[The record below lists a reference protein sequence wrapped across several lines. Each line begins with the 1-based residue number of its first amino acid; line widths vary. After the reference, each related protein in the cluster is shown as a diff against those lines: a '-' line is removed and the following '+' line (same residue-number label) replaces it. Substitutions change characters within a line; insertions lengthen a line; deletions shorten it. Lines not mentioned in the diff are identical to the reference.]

1 MPSVIIFEQGKF
13 DFFSGNLKSGNLK
26 MDKNM
31 IIAIIMIF
39 FMVMIFQFLF
49 LRPKVEQKSEKG
61 VAEYLDKTAE
71 AESERESEGAPEGVP
86 VVPEEGVTPGE
97 PAVEKVISVETE
109 HYAVQLSTAG
119 ASVVSFRLK
128 DYVDQDGAPVE
139 LIQYGQGDI
148 LPFEVQFDRLKNL
161 PLGDKTLYYIQ
172 NGSGN
177 EYTFFRDFIDNN
189 GNPFRFKKTYIFSDD
204 EFLFD
209 LKLSVQP
216 LDEGTDLY
224 INRDNVAYTLV
235 WGPELGPT
243 SVIRSRYNITTQGYH
258 ENGKFHKVL
267 RGAGGCSLKRMEAR
281 YSEISKI
288 VDWVG
293 ITNRYFLIGI
303 VPDHKHYIFSF
314 DQRTQG
320 KYFMGISGTYHRGKG
335 FEDTFRV
342 YTGPKDRKILK
353 QYGYNFESVMS
364 GRLLK
369 PVVVFL
375 EWMIRSFYGITKSY
389 GIAIILMTIAIKIIL
404 HPLTYKSFQSM
415 RRMSSLQ
422 PKINEIRERYK
433 NNSQQM
439 NREMQALYRR
449 EKVNPMGGCLP
460 MLLQLPIFY
469 GLYTAL
475 SNMIEL
481 RNQSF
486 LWIRDLSLPD
496 TVATLKTSIP
506 LLGYRVGAQG
516 FTDINVLPFI
526 MTATT
531 LLQSRLTSGD
541 QSNQQARM
549 MTYLFPIIFFF
560 IFWNMPSGL
569 VLYWTLQNILTIGQ
583 QYLIDYRLKKK
594 GITPAVPA
602 KTKKK

>member
-1 MPSVIIFEQGKF
+1 
-13 DFFSGNLKSGNLK
+13 
-26 MDKNM
+26 MDKNT
-31 IIAIIMIF
+31 IIAIVVIF
-39 FMVMIFQFLF
+39 FLVMLFQFLF
-49 LRPKVEQKSEKG
+49 LRPKLEQAYKQDVAVTTEEKAEPEKG
-61 VAEYLDKTAE
+61 TGTGKLPEVLSAI
-71 AESERESEGAPEGVP
+71 PEGEVSP
-86 VVPEEGVTPGE
+86 AE
-97 PAVEKVISVETE
+97 PDIEQVILVETQ
-109 HYAVQLSTAG
+109 HYTVQISTAG
-119 ASVVSFRLK
+119 ASVLSFRLK
-128 DYVDQDGAPVE
+128 DYVDQDGKPIE
-139 LIQYGQGDI
+139 LIHHEGGDI
-148 LPFEVQFDRLKNL
+148 LPFEVHFDRLKNVTN
-161 PLGDKTLYYIQ
+161 GDRIIYHVHKD
-172 NGSGN
+172 SDDVF
-177 EYTFFRDFIDNN
+177 TFYRDFVDNN
-189 GNPFRFKKTYIFSDD
+189 GNPFRFRKTYIFPKE
-204 EFLFD
+204 EFMFE
-209 LKLSVQP
+209 LKISVQP
-216 LDEGTDLY
+216 LVEGGDLY

-235 WGPELGPT
+235 WGPELGPV
-243 SVIRSRYNITTQGYH
+243 SVVRSRYNVTMQGYH

-267 RGAGGCSLKRMEAR
+267 RGAGGCSLRRMEAR
-281 YSEISKI
+281 YIEISRV

-293 ITNRYFLIGI
+293 ITNRYFLVGI
-303 VPDHKHYIFSF
+303 VPDHKNYIFSF

-320 KYFMGISGTYHRGKG
+320 KYFLGISGTYHRGRG

-342 YTGPKDRKILK
+342 YTGPKERKILK
-353 QYGYNFESVMS
+353 SYGYNFESVMS

-369 PVVVFL
+369 PVVIFL
-375 EWMIRSFYGITKSY
+375 EWMIHSFYKLTGSY

-415 RRMSSLQ
+415 RRMSALQ

-433 NNSQQM
+433 NNPQQM
-439 NREMQALYRR
+439 NREMQALYRK

-481 RNQSF
+481 RNQAF

-506 LLGYRVGAQG
+506 LLGYRIENQG
-516 FTDINVLPFI
+516 YTDINILPFI

-541 QSNQQARM
+541 QSNQQSRM

-569 VLYWTLQNILTIGQ
+569 VLYWTIQNVLTIAQ
-583 QYLIDYRLKKK
+583 QYLIDYRFKKK
-594 GITPAVPA
+594 GIAPAVPV
-602 KTKKK
+602 KSEKSKKR